1 MGSKRRKHSRVIPP
15 EGVWH
20 IVPVNDTR
28 DHETDGLDCWCNPDY
43 DEWEGLITHNALDG
57 REAYETGQ
65 RKPH

>member
-1 MGSKRRKHSRVIPP
+1 MPP

-20 IVPVNDTR
+20 VIPINDLR
-28 DHETDGLDCWCNPDY
+28 DHETCGMDCWCNPDY
-43 DEWEGLITHNALDG
+43 DEEDNLLIHNSLDG

>member
-15 EGVWH
+15 DGVWH
-20 IVPVNDTR
+20 IVPVDDLM

>member
-20 IVPVNDTR
+20 IVPVNDMR